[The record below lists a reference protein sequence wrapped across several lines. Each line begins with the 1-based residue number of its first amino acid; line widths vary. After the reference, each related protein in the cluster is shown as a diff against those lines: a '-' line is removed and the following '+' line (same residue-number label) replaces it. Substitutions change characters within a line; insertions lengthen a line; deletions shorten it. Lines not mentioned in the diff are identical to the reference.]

1 MKQKM
6 RLKWMVSYAIVM
18 SILLVGCAKPSIDG
32 TDATMEASSAEKSA
46 TQRSA
51 EISFVNK
58 TDEEASSLTDK
69 TVTFD
74 EGTTLMSIMK
84 DNFDLVEDQGMITS
98 IDGLAQDESNGYYW
112 TYTINDEM
120 INTGANDTFLGENDK
135 VVFTYEKFE

>member
-1 MKQKM
+1 MKQK
-6 RLKWMVSYAIVM
+6 WIVSYALLLSIV
-18 SILLVGCAKPSIDG
+18 LVGCAKPSINE
-32 TDATMEASSAEKSA
+32 TNTTTEASSAEKSA
-46 TQRSA
+46 TQRTA
-51 EISFVNK
+51 EISFVNN
-58 TDEEASSLTDK
+58 TDEKSADLADK
-69 TVTFD
+69 TVTIE

-84 DNFDLVEDQGMITS
+84 ANFDLVEDQGMITS

>member
-1 MKQKM
+1 MKQK
-6 RLKWMVSYAIVM
+6 WIVSYALLLSIV
-18 SILLVGCAKPSIDG
+18 LVGCAKPSINE
-32 TDATMEASSAEKSA
+32 TNTATEASSAEKSA
-46 TQRSA
+46 TQRTA
-51 EISFVNK
+51 EISFVNN
-58 TDEEASSLTDK
+58 TDEKSADLADK
-69 TVTFD
+69 TVTFE

-84 DNFDLVEDQGMITS
+84 ANFDLVEDQGMITS

>member
-1 MKQKM
+1 MKQK
-6 RLKWMVSYAIVM
+6 LMVGYAILM
-18 SILLVGCAKPSIDG
+18 SILLVGCAKPSID
-32 TDATMEASSAEKSA
+32 ATNTSIEASSAEKSA
-46 TQRSA
+46 TQRTA
-51 EISFVNK
+51 EISFVNN
-58 TDEEASSLTDK
+58 TEEKASALKDK
-69 TVTFD
+69 TVTFE
-74 EGTTLMSIMK
+74 EGTTLMAIMK